1 MLAMTCMGF
10 KFEFQIPM
18 KHILLNNVIFPTAVR
33 CTEEFIFS
41 ELMLEIIQ
49 IEFTWKG
56 ESCRVVECVSQIV
69 KFQN

>member
-18 KHILLNNVIFPTAVR
+18 KHILLNNVIFPTTVR

-49 IEFTWKG
+49 IEFT
-56 ESCRVVECVSQIV
+56 
-69 KFQN
+69 